1 MKIKTLR
8 TEGPRWVV
16 RSVSAKDA
24 AMNALYRIRDRQ
36 YQRERAGFWMF
47 FTQDVLR
54 VQIEE
59 PIMANIEDMKA
70 NGMIYAVKGFRNRKE
85 MKFFDKLCEEL
96 FVSSAMFSTRCLG
109 SDFFLEAFDA
119 MMHGE
124 ELPGDMRV
132 QEEIEKSRMCMVKTD
147 ADERRMMERGK
158 YYQQMLDV
166 SKKLKVALFPLL
178 LQGRVWDLR
187 LGGCL
192 RP

>member
-1 MKIKTLR
+1 MKFR
-8 TEGPRWVV
+8 VV
-16 RSVSAKDA
+16 RRVPAKYM

-36 YQRERAGFWMF
+36 YQRERVGFWMF
-47 FTQDVLR
+47 FTKDVLR

-59 PIMANIEDMKA
+59 PIMPNIEDMKA
-70 NGMIYAVKGFRNRKE
+70 NGMLYAVKGFRNRKE

-96 FVSSAMFSTRCLG
+96 FVSSARFATRCLG
-109 SDFFLEAFDA
+109 SDFFLEAFNA

-147 ADERRMMERGK
+147 ADERRMLERGE